1 MLLFLCSFSFPRL
14 LLCYFLGVDCG
25 KESGDLLTFHSK
37 VVSGIH
43 NGLQYQA
50 TSVSINL
57 EKNRKS
63 SERAFALWFHLTMVL
78 NHISPCLAYG
88 NV

>member
-14 LLCYFLGVDCG
+14 LLCYFVRVDCG

-37 VVSGIH
+37 VVSGVH

-57 EKNRKS
+57 EKLS
-63 SERAFALWFHLTMVL
+63 SARAYTLRFHLTMVL
-78 NHISPCLAYG
+78 NHISPCLGYG